1 MYRFEI
7 LSKYLTC
14 YVLGRILLVNG
25 TPGDLVVSCTASV
38 SKVSECIHK
47 KYKKKKISQLPTA
60 FLL

>member
-14 YVLGRILLVNG
+14 YVFGRILLAND
-25 TPGDLVVSCTASV
+25 TPGDLAVSCTASV

-47 KYKKKKISQLPTA
+47 KYKK
-60 FLL
+60 